1 MLLFCSMIS
10 RAQLLTDSVRI
21 EHHYR
26 TFHFRKPG
34 TPHPTSLIFV
44 LHGSGGNGKEFRNNA
59 LELEGRSD
67 QEKIL
72 LVYPDGYKHF
82 WNECR
87 KAAQTPPNLENIN
100 EEAFFSAMIS
110 YFQKNFGIDDRRVFA
125 IGFSGGGHMAYKLA
139 FTMPEKIRAIAAIVA
154 SLPDSTNF
162 DCVAKKVAKPVMIIN
177 GTLDPL
183 NKWEGGD
190 IVLGN
195 NISMGRMR
203 STEDSFM
210 YWAHLSGYTGAPAK
224 KMLPDTDPADGKII
238 EQQTYSAKGKPEVVL
253 LKVIGGKHDLPHD
266 VDAFVEAWR
275 FFARQ

>member
-1 MLLFCSMIS
+1 MRLIFITIFLFSAAIS
-10 RAQLLTDSVRI
+10 QAQLLSDSLRI
-21 EHHYR
+21 ENHYR

-34 TPHPTSLIFV
+34 ASRPSSLIFV
-44 LHGSGGNGKEFRNNA
+44 LHGSGGNGSDFRKNA
-59 LELEGRSD
+59 LQLEALSD
-67 QEKIL
+67 KEKML

-100 EEAFFSAMIS
+100 EEAFFTALIS
-110 YFQKNFGIDDRRVFA
+110 YFQKNYGIDDRRVFA

-139 FTMPEKIRAIAAIVA
+139 FTMPEKIRAITAIVA

-195 NISMGRMR
+195 NITMGRMQ
-203 STEDSFM
+203 STDNSFH
-210 YWAHLSGYTGAPAK
+210 YWANLAGYTGAPRTE
-224 KMLPDTDPADGKII
+224 MLPDNDPADGKTI
-238 EQQTYSAKGKPEVVL
+238 E
-253 LKVIGGKHDLPHD
+253 
-266 VDAFVEAWR
+266 
-275 FFARQ
+275 